1 MAKRKIPK
9 ELPISGRQTARILA
23 LIPLIGVTSFVL
35 YKRLVLG
42 EPQRTIS
49 GSKTETAT
57 QSGGKEQKQENT
69 TLD

>member
-1 MAKRKIPK
+1 MVKRKIPK

-42 EPQRTIS
+42 EPQRTFYD
-49 GSKTETAT
+49 SKVDTVT
-57 QSGGKEQKQENT
+57 QSGNIDEKQ
-69 TLD
+69 

>member
-9 ELPISGRQTARILA
+9 ELPITGRQAARILA
-23 LIPLIGVTSFVL
+23 LVPLIGVTSFVL

-49 GSKTETAT
+49 VTKTETMA
-57 QSGGKEQKQENT
+57 QSRSREQRQ
-69 TLD
+69 